1 MIDFETRARQAGAD
15 LRDWTPGTPTPPAG
29 SVTSRSARRTR
40 RHRIAAGTAV
50 FCVAAAGVGLV
61 WGAGHDHGDDVR
73 TGTATTPPAD
83 EVGPS
88 TTVPDPS
95 PSTTGDPVTTATT
108 VPATDP
114 TPAPSPTAS
123 CGGRIGTVS
132 YEVTLPDGWFT
143 NDEWAEGRLSAP
155 ACRMFAPEPVE
166 MHLGPGE
173 NVDGEISSNAVVR
186 FDTPNIP
193 GEPPPGTFDER
204 MAGMASTAGVQDV
217 QRTTIDG
224 RRAARFDRISTPGD
238 GEPGGERYVEWHIDL
253 GTDELMVTAFAG
265 GVSYDEAVAAA
276 DVMVHSLHFTN

>member
-1 MIDFETRARQAGAD
+1 MIDLETRARQAGAD

-29 SVTSRSARRTR
+29 MVTVRAARRTR

-50 FCVAAAGVGLV
+50 FCVAAGGAGLV
-61 WGAGHDHGDDVR
+61 WGAGHDHGDDAR

-95 PSTTGDPVTTATT
+95 PSTTSDPVTTATT

-132 YEVTLPDGWFT
+132 YEVTLPGGWFT

-155 ACRMFAPEPVE
+155 ACWMFAPEPVE

-204 MAGMASTAGVQDV
+204 MAGMASMAGVQDV

-224 RRAARFDRISTPGD
+224 RPAARFERISTPGD
-238 GEPGGERYVEWHIDL
+238 GEPGGERYVVWHIDL
-253 GTDELMVTAFAG
+253 GTDELMVSAFAG

-276 DVMVHSLHFTN
+276 DAMVHSLRFTT